1 MEKTITKLVYD
12 YKDVTEVRE
21 GYTITAYEVT
31 IKDGKVQSCRGEVKN
46 ADTEMFTF
54 SVYEQ
59 TKMSKVERAFM
70 LNNVSEAIDA
80 HAIVKDFLAF
90 VEEDIKATN

>member
-21 GYTITAYEVT
+21 GCTINAYEVT
-31 IKDGKVQSCRGEVKN
+31 IKDGKVLSCRGEVRN

-80 HAIVKDFLAF
+80 HTIVKDFLAF
-90 VEEDIKATN
+90 VEEDVKAN

>member
-12 YKDVTEVRE
+12 YKDVTSVRE
-21 GYTITAYEVT
+21 GYTINAYEVA

-46 ADTEMFTF
+46 ADSEMFTF

-80 HAIVKDFLAF
+80 HAIVKDFLTF
-90 VEEDIKATN
+90 VEEDVKATN

>member
-1 MEKTITKLVYD
+1 MEKALIKQVYD
-12 YKDVTEVRE
+12 FKDVTSVRE
-21 GYTITAYEVT
+21 GYTINAYEVT

-46 ADTEMFTF
+46 AETEMFTF

-70 LNNVSEAIDA
+70 LNNVSENIDA
-80 HAIVKDFLAF
+80 RSIVKDFLTF
-90 VEEDIKATN
+90 VEEDVKSN

>member
-1 MEKTITKLVYD
+1 MEKTLVKEVYD
-12 YKDVTEVRE
+12 FKNVTSVRD
-21 GYTITAYEVT
+21 GYTINAYEVT
-31 IKDGKVQSCRGEVKN
+31 INDGKVQSCSGEFKN
-46 ADTEMFTF
+46 ADNEVFTF

-80 HAIVKDFLAF
+80 HAIVKDFLTF
-90 VEEDIKATN
+90 VEEDAKAN

>member
-21 GYTITAYEVT
+21 GYTINAYEVT

-46 ADTEMFTF
+46 AETEMFTF

-70 LNNVSEAIDA
+70 LNNVSEDIDA

-90 VEEDIKATN
+90 VEEDIKTN

>member
-21 GYTITAYEVT
+21 GYTINAYEVT

-46 ADTEMFTF
+46 AETEMFTF

-70 LNNVSEAIDA
+70 LNNVSENIDA
-80 HAIVKDFLAF
+80 RSIVKDFLAF
-90 VEEDIKATN
+90 VEEDVKANN

>member
-1 MEKTITKLVYD
+1 MEKTLIKQVYD
-12 YKDVTEVRE
+12 YTDVTSVRE
-21 GYTITAYEVT
+21 GYSINAYEVT
-31 IKDGKVQSCRGEVKN
+31 VRDGMVSSCRGEVKN
-46 ADTEMFTF
+46 ADNEMFTF

-90 VEEDIKATN
+90 VEEDVKAAN

>member
-21 GYTITAYEVT
+21 GYTINAYEVT

-54 SVYEQ
+54 SVHEQ
-59 TKMSKVERAFM
+59 TKMSKIERAFM
-70 LNNVSEAIDA
+70 LNNVSENIDA
-80 HAIVKDFLAF
+80 RSIVKDFLTF
-90 VEEDIKATN
+90 VEEDVKAN

>member
-1 MEKTITKLVYD
+1 MEKALIKQVYD
-12 YKDVTEVRE
+12 FKDVTSVRE
-21 GYTITAYEVT
+21 GYTINAYEVT
-31 IKDGKVQSCRGEVKN
+31 IKDGKVQSCRGEVRN
-46 ADTEMFTF
+46 ADSEMFTF

-80 HAIVKDFLAF
+80 HSIVKDFLTF
-90 VEEDIKATN
+90 VEEDIKANN

>member
-12 YKDVTEVRE
+12 YKDVTSVRE
-21 GYTITAYEVT
+21 GCTINAFEVT
-31 IKDGKVQSCRGEVKN
+31 IKDGKVLSCRGEVKN

-59 TKMSKVERAFM
+59 TKMSEVKRGFM
-70 LNNVSEAIDA
+70 INNVSEDINAQTI
-80 HAIVKDFLAF
+80 IKDFLAF
-90 VEEDIKATN
+90 VEEDVKAN

>member
-21 GYTITAYEVT
+21 GYTINAYEVT

-46 ADTEMFTF
+46 ADSEMFTF

-80 HAIVKDFLAF
+80 HSIVKDFLTF
-90 VEEDIKATN
+90 VEEDVKAN

>member
-12 YKDVTEVRE
+12 YKDVTSIRE
-21 GYTITAYEVT
+21 GYSINAYEVT
-31 IKDGKVQSCRGEVKN
+31 VRDGMVISCRGEVKN

-54 SVYEQ
+54 SVHEQ

-70 LNNVSEAIDA
+70 LNNVSEDVDA
-80 HAIVKDFLAF
+80 HSIVKDFLTF
-90 VEEDIKATN
+90 VEEDVKAN

>member
-21 GYTITAYEVT
+21 GYTINAYEVT
-31 IKDGKVQSCRGEVKN
+31 VRDGMVISCRGEVKN
-46 ADTEMFTF
+46 ATNEMFTF

-90 VEEDIKATN
+90 VEENDKAN

>member
-21 GYTITAYEVT
+21 GYTINAYEVT

-70 LNNVSEAIDA
+70 LNNVSENIDA
-80 HAIVKDFLAF
+80 RSIVKDFLTF
-90 VEEDIKATN
+90 VEEDVKTN

>member
-1 MEKTITKLVYD
+1 MERTIKRTVYD
-12 YKDVTEVRE
+12 YTDVTSVRE
-21 GYTITAYEVT
+21 GYSINAYEVT
-31 IKDGKVQSCRGEVKN
+31 VRDGMVISCRGEVKN
-46 ADTEMFTF
+46 ADNEMFTF

-80 HAIVKDFLAF
+80 HSIVKDFLTF
-90 VEEDIKATN
+90 VEEDVKAN

>member
-21 GYTITAYEVT
+21 GYTINAYEVT

-70 LNNVSEAIDA
+70 LNNVSEDIDA

-90 VEEDIKATN
+90 VEEDVKAAN

>member
-1 MEKTITKLVYD
+1 MERTIKRTVYD
-12 YKDVTEVRE
+12 YTDVTSVRE
-21 GYTITAYEVT
+21 GYSINAYEVT
-31 IKDGKVQSCRGEVKN
+31 VRDGMVISCRGEVKN
-46 ADTEMFTF
+46 ATNEMFTF

-90 VEEDIKATN
+90 VEEDVKATN

>member
-21 GYTITAYEVT
+21 GYTINAYEVT
-31 IKDGKVQSCRGEVKN
+31 VRDGMVISCRGEVKN
-46 ADTEMFTF
+46 STNEMFTF

-59 TKMSKVERAFM
+59 TKMSEVKRAFM
-70 LNNVSEAIDA
+70 INNVSEDIDA

-90 VEEDIKATN
+90 VEEDIKTN

>member
-12 YKDVTEVRE
+12 YKDVTSVRE
-21 GYTITAYEVT
+21 GCIINAYEVT

-46 ADTEMFTF
+46 AETEMFTF
-54 SVYEQ
+54 SVHEQ

-70 LNNVSEAIDA
+70 LNNVSENIDA
-80 HAIVKDFLAF
+80 HAIVKDFLTF
-90 VEEDIKATN
+90 VEEDVKSN

>member
-21 GYTITAYEVT
+21 GYTINAYEVT
-31 IKDGKVQSCRGEVKN
+31 VRDGMVISCRGEVKN

-54 SVYEQ
+54 SVHEQ

-70 LNNVSEAIDA
+70 LNNVSENIDA
-80 HAIVKDFLAF
+80 RSIVKDFLTF
-90 VEEDIKATN
+90 VEEDVKAN

>member
-21 GYTITAYEVT
+21 GCTINAYEVT

-46 ADTEMFTF
+46 AETEMFTF
-54 SVYEQ
+54 SVHEQ
-59 TKMSKVERAFM
+59 TKMSKIERAFM
-70 LNNVSEAIDA
+70 LNNVSEDIDA

>member
-21 GYTITAYEVT
+21 GYSINAYEVT
-31 IKDGKVQSCRGEVKN
+31 IKEGKVQSCRGEVKN

-70 LNNVSEAIDA
+70 LNNVSENIDA
-80 HAIVKDFLAF
+80 RSIVKDFLTF
-90 VEEDIKATN
+90 VEEDVKAN